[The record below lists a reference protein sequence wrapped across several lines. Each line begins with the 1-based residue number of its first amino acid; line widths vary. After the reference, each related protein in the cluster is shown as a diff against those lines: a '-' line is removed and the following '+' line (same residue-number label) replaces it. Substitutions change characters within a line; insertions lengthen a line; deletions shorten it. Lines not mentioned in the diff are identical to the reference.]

1 MNAPEASLFKN
12 NGGEQA
18 ALMKKSL
25 LDDLQRLV
33 GCEYLSDM
41 RLKERYNRKARF
53 LLYRM
58 NIDKYPLA
66 QRLDAIEYLNEN
78 NKDSITATKY
88 LYIE

>member
-1 MNAPEASLFKN
+1 
-12 NGGEQA
+12 
-18 ALMKKSL
+18 MKESL

-41 RLKERYNRKARF
+41 RPKERYNRKARF

-58 NIDKYPLA
+58 NIDEYPPA

-78 NKDSITATKY
+78 NKGGINAMDY
-88 LYIE
+88 LYID

>member
-1 MNAPEASLFKN
+1 
-12 NGGEQA
+12 
-18 ALMKKSL
+18 MKGSL

-41 RLKERYNRKARF
+41 RLKGQYNRKARF

-58 NIDKYPLA
+58 NIDEYPLA

-78 NKDSITATKY
+78 NKGGINANEISIY
-88 LYIE
+88 